1 MPRISH
7 FDYCM
12 FDHKWG
18 NLDFEAILTRWWV
31 FDKLVD
37 SHSPWLGNLYSPFL
51 LMVADEDPQEILLL
65 SHFATTWIY
74 FMRATSRQRKILPD
88 SLFKITNLPDNFFV
102 LSEELSHHLGHS
114 VDIFLRHLECPE
126 IFQSSRNFSL
136 TINIRQ
142 TVDSDCDQQFFGR
155 IFWRL

>member
-1 MPRISH
+1 
-7 FDYCM
+7 
-12 FDHKWG
+12 
-18 NLDFEAILTRWWV
+18 
-31 FDKLVD
+31 
-37 SHSPWLGNLYSPFL
+37 
-51 LMVADEDPQEILLL
+51 MVADEDPQEILLL

-88 SLFKITNLPDNFFV
+88 SLFKITNLLDNFFV

-126 IFQSSRNFSL
+126 IFQSSRNL

-142 TVDSDCDQQFFGR
+142 TVDSEAQTVISSSSEGFSGDFKGSWHGAKLSF
-155 IFWRL
+155 LA